1 MAQGCLTLSL
11 LLGCCVH
18 SHFSISLVMIS
29 PNCVGKSSKIGC
41 CDQNVRKHEVKTSKG
56 QFRGE
61 SMAFRC
67 RWLQSSALKQRRN
80 LYLGTF
86 MQSITA
92 RCSSEVPKQLEIT
105 KSKQSKKTSKGQKK
119 KKKRKKIIQLMN
131 VMSFRKR
138 NTLFFLFP
146 TEISYQS
153 LNQGCHG

>member
-1 MAQGCLTLSL
+1 MAQGCFTLSL

-56 QFRGE
+56 QFSGE
-61 SMAFRC
+61 SMTFRC

-105 KSKQSKKTSKGQKK
+105 KSKQPKKKLKGPKK
-119 KKKRKKIIQLMN
+119 KKEKKENYPAHECNELQEKKY
-131 VMSFRKR
+131 SF
-138 NTLFFLFP
+138 FFFSPQRLV
-146 TEISYQS
+146 IS
-153 LNQGCHG
+153 H